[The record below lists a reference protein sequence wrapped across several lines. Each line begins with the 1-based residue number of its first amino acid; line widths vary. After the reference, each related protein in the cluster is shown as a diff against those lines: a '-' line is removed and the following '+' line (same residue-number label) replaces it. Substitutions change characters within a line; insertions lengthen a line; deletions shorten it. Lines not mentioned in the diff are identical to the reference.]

1 MIGLKGLAILS
12 DKELR
17 KAYNQAIEM
26 NLEQEFIE
34 ILYSELEKR
43 KFKKEVNSISLLTPA
58 YAYC

>member
-1 MIGLKGLAILS
+1 MKGLAILS

-26 NLEQEFIE
+26 NLEQAFIE
-34 ILYSELEKR
+34 ILYIELEKR
-43 KFKKEVNSISLLTPA
+43 KLKKEVNSISLLTPA

>member
-1 MIGLKGLAILS
+1 MKGLAILS

-26 NLEQEFIE
+26 NLEQAFIE
-34 ILYSELEKR
+34 ILYIELEKR
-43 KFKKEVNSISLLTPA
+43 KLKKEVNSISLLTPV